1 MRLHFALTLF
11 SLLSALVG
19 ADQPSAPPDVEFPSP
34 HFIVPKEMPKEPA
47 RGSPLLV
54 PGVTYDVVV
63 RVPHVL
69 RTYPEGLMHA
79 GVDVVKDKE
88 TLRIKGRYVDGSTVK
103 SYTGPCTVY
112 SFEAVADK
120 SGQVQIVVI
129 PLGLKS
135 AGDIHTVTV
144 DVNKGPQPPPVD
156 PIKPDPVKPD
166 PPTPVG
172 PTAKRVSV
180 VVIEETQDRTG
191 SWPGKV
197 LLDPTFREFL
207 KAGKHELELVEKS
220 DPRIK
225 EAGYTPYMD
234 RTGFPTVLVFDADKT
249 GPQLPLR
256 EFKLPKTAAEWQ
268 SEVAK
273 AVKP

>member
-11 SLLSALVG
+11 SLLSALVQTEPPR
-19 ADQPSAPPDVEFPSP
+19 ALPDVEFPNA
-34 HFIVPKEMPKEPA
+34 HFVVPKEMPKEPA
-47 RGSPLLV
+47 KGNPLLV

-69 RTYPEGLMHA
+69 RTYPDGLLHKA
-79 GVDVVKDKE
+79 VDVVKDKE
-88 TLRIKGRYVDGSTVK
+88 TLRVKGRYVDGSTVK

-120 SGQVQIVVI
+120 SGQVQVVVI
-129 PLGLKS
+129 PLGLKRE
-135 AGDIHTVTV
+135 GDIHTSTV
-144 DVNKGPQPPPVD
+144 DVNRGPQPPPIVD
-156 PIKPDPVKPD
+156 PIKPEPIP

-207 KAGKHELELVEKS
+207 KAGNHELELVEKS
-220 DPRIK
+220 DPRVK
-225 EAGYTPYMD
+225 AAGYVPYAD
-234 RTGFPTVLVFDADKT
+234 RAGYPAVLVFDADKT

-256 EFKLPKTAAEWQ
+256 EFKLPQTAAEWKVKV
-268 SEVAK
+268 SEAI
-273 AVKP
+273 KP